1 MKRFMLGLAVA
12 GLVLLGRGAAE
23 AGTTAALAMMTSYDE
38 KGDEIGSQQ
47 FDVRFDEEL
56 GLYIIEGGEYRDGLG
71 NTAIISGAGDPDPFN
86 SFGLSVSDFAGP
98 SSFVFTFI
106 IPVIPCPP
114 GSILKA
120 VTTLSGSFTDGATG
134 DGGSITPF
142 LQPAVLASFTGAP
155 LTGLSD
161 IGGFAA
167 FPGGGSS
174 IYGPFSDTV
183 FVGDPGFTFLGL
195 TAAFT
200 GTGDGD
206 IYTLSGSV
214 VTTCLAIPEPASLV
228 MAGVGLVAGLGVLR
242 RRRAR

>member
-1 MKRFMLGLAVA
+1 MFD
-12 GLVLLGRGAAE
+12 
-23 AGTTAALAMMTSYDE
+23 GT
-38 KGDEIGSQQ
+38 
-47 FDVRFDEEL
+47 
-56 GLYIIEGGEYRDGLG
+56 YRDPEENLVMA
-71 NTAIISGAGDPDPFN
+71 NGAGDPDPFN
-86 SFGLSVSDFAGP
+86 SFGLSITDFGAP
-98 SSFVFTFI
+98 SSFVFSFI
-106 IPVIPCPP
+106 IPVVPCPP

-120 VTTLSGSFTDGATG
+120 VTTLSGSFTDGASG

-155 LTGLSD
+155 LTSLSD
-161 IGGFAA
+161 IGAAMA

-183 FVGDPGFTFLGL
+183 FLGDPGFTFLGL

-200 GTGDGD
+200 GTGGGD

-214 VTTCLAIPEPASLV
+214 VTECLAIPEPASLV
-228 MAGVGLVAGLGVLR
+228 MAGLGAVVGLGVLR